1 MKHTPIFSAVIGNR
15 NTLGF
20 FDVYAD
26 LSSVWQHG
34 KTKITGTV
42 STGTLESYLEIAKK
56 EGKKIPG
63 ITLDHTKLPDPLA
76 QALQKLQHE
85 IDHIESK
92 MKDWHNEQDEGK

>member
-56 EGKKIPG
+56 EGKKYIVG
-63 ITLDHTKLPDPLA
+63 ADVQEYFIDRRALEESGGTQQLA
-76 QALQKLQHE
+76 AQE
-85 IDHIESK
+85 
-92 MKDWHNEQDEGK
+92 